1 MKANEVM
8 KTLQISRPTLLRWRK
23 AGILKG
29 RKLPSGHYDWD
40 ADSVYAVLNK
50 GEQRGIYLYARVS
63 THKQRADLDNQIETL
78 QHFALK
84 QGYQVAGVFKDIA
97 SGISFE
103 NRTQFFELLDL
114 VIAGKV
120 SAVIITYK
128 DRLSRVGFDLFKHLF
143 DKYHTQ
149 IIVMSEL
156 TDKKADQQEI
166 FEEIISLLHAFSMR
180 MYAGRRKKLKE
191 ALQNNDMQGDDNDD
205 EETQSQEP

>member
-23 AGILKG
+23 AGILKA

-40 ADSVYAVLNK
+40 DDTVYKILNK
-50 GEQRGIYLYARVS
+50 GEDRKAYLYARVS
-63 THKQRADLDNQIETL
+63 TPKQRADLDNQVANL

-84 QGYQVAGVFKDIA
+84 QGYQVAGVFTDIA

-114 VIAGKV
+114 VMAGKV

-128 DRLSRVGFDLFKHLF
+128 DRLSRVGFDLFKYLF

-149 IIVMSEL
+149 IIVMSKL
-156 TDKKADQQEI
+156 TDKKTDQQEI
-166 FEEIISLLHAFSMR
+166 FEEIISLLHAFSMKTDVS
-180 MYAGRRKKLKE
+180 RRKKLKE
-191 ALQNNDMQGDDNDD
+191 VLRDDNMQGGEQDG
-205 EETQSQEP
+205 EET